1 MNLIRHA
8 AMNFHKLFNSEPSK
22 RRYYGLELFLHEDGV
37 EAVLVADGLK
47 NVELDQG
54 ESVSLAVFEL
64 LKKLGLRLVV

>member
-1 MNLIRHA
+1 M
-8 AMNFHKLFNSEPSK
+8 
-22 RRYYGLELFLHEDGV
+22 HEDGV